1 METQAFQQLHEDVV
15 IYADYYTNEPQILA
29 AGYGFEGIMGIPGL
43 LTESQIGLAVQAGAG
58 IISANLN
65 QNPAVPLRNITSAAS
80 VAGITA
86 AGYGN
91 VTDTFLDAMPIEF
104 SHPLLPS
111 TVDPTDIQI
120 TLNTGEVVQ
129 PLYAALNPNYDFN
142 ERQTIVVFGYFGNRL
157 TPGTSGAVYP
167 ILVEV
172 VADQTPLTVV
182 TANGLQSAVG
192 FQQTSSNPFVSG
204 PQLVGAKLSQL
215 SLAGDYAPSRFNANL
230 PNHGYAYYASA
241 IDRPLYRL
249 RLFTSGGF
257 SPDGVSGFEPGDF
270 ERYFILRGIDSQ
282 GQAFTITQ
290 DQTTYTTSDGVIQVL
305 GIAELGS
312 GLGSGPYYTEDHDNQ
327 FDIILAGDEA
337 AISKIAT
344 VQIPDYTTTN
354 YSPIYNPGGPGDSPV
369 DGLIYTQPAAP
380 QVFPVLNSLDN
391 PRVVSYASQ
400 NLADY
405 MVDTNLPVAFR
416 LQDPR
421 TGSHFWTASSTE
433 ANDLVT
439 AGWKFE
445 SVPFA
450 VNPQDSFTSN
460 IYRLYNS
467 TTGDHLLTAS
477 EEERSSVIAQ
487 GYIDQ
492 GIAFTAY
499 TTPSPGLE
507 EVYRLFSPLGTDRL
521 YTTSE
526 QERFRWE
533 KLGYQFEGVAFWAPS
548 FPSDSTITPVVDYQQ
563 FLRYQNPAA
572 STPTD
577 SINGLPLAQL
587 FDENY
592 YLSQMPDVANA
603 VRNGDFSSGYQ
614 HFITFGWNEGR
625 NPSILFD
632 ENYYRASYSDV
643 NLAIANK
650 TISSGLAHFL
660 NFGHQEQRNPSEAFS
675 QSDYLINN
683 PDVAAAVNNGSLQS
697 AFQHYITFGADEGRL
712 PDLFLYNEAYYLQH
726 NPDVVNA
733 IASDVFADG
742 YEHFVRFGQT
752 EKRDPSFLYNET
764 MYLGL
769 NSDVANAVAN
779 GTFKSGFQH
788 YELFGRFEE
797 RLI

>member
-29 AGYGFEGIMGIPGL
+29 AGYGFEGIIGIPGL

-65 QNPAVPLRNITSAAS
+65 QNPGVPLRNITSAAS
-80 VAGITA
+80 VVGVTA

-142 ERQTIVVFGYFGNRL
+142 ERQTMVVFGYFGNRL
-157 TPGTSGAVYP
+157 TPGTNGAVY
-167 ILVEV
+167 
-172 VADQTPLTVV
+172 
-182 TANGLQSAVG
+182 
-192 FQQTSSNPFVSG
+192 
-204 PQLVGAKLSQL
+204 
-215 SLAGDYAPSRFNANL
+215 
-230 PNHGYAYYASA
+230 
-241 IDRPLYRL
+241 
-249 RLFTSGGF
+249 
-257 SPDGVSGFEPGDF
+257 
-270 ERYFILRGIDSQ
+270 
-282 GQAFTITQ
+282 
-290 DQTTYTTSDGVIQVL
+290 
-305 GIAELGS
+305 
-312 GLGSGPYYTEDHDNQ
+312 
-327 FDIILAGDEA
+327 
-337 AISKIAT
+337 
-344 VQIPDYTTTN
+344 
-354 YSPIYNPGGPGDSPV
+354 
-369 DGLIYTQPAAP
+369 
-380 QVFPVLNSLDN
+380 
-391 PRVVSYASQ
+391 
-400 NLADY
+400 
-405 MVDTNLPVAFR
+405 
-416 LQDPR
+416 
-421 TGSHFWTASSTE
+421 
-433 ANDLVT
+433 
-439 AGWKFE
+439 
-445 SVPFA
+445 
-450 VNPQDSFTSN
+450 
-460 IYRLYNS
+460 
-467 TTGDHLLTAS
+467 
-477 EEERSSVIAQ
+477 
-487 GYIDQ
+487 
-492 GIAFTAY
+492 
-499 TTPSPGLE
+499 PGLE

-533 KLGYQFEGVAFWAPS
+533 KLGYQFEGVAFYAPS

-572 STPTD
+572 STPSDT
-577 SINGLPLAQL
+577 INGLPLAQL

-592 YLSQMPDVANA
+592 YLSQMPDVASA
-603 VRNGDFSSGYQ
+603 VRNGDFLSGYQ

-632 ENYYRASYSDV
+632 ENYYRSRYSDV
-643 NLAIANK
+643 DLAIANN
-650 TISSGLAHFL
+650 TISSGLTHFL

-675 QSDYLINN
+675 QSDYLTNN

-712 PDLFLYNEAYYLQH
+712 PDLFLYNEADYLQH
-726 NPDVVNA
+726 NPDVANA

-742 YEHFVRFGQT
+742 YEHFVNFGQT
-752 EKRDPSFLYNET
+752 EKRVPSSLYNET